1 MTSYDIYVLVLC
13 GIVFTVF
20 TAIFTFMI
28 VALLRYY
35 LKLVK
40 LGAEDENIKI
50 EYEKAKQ
57 RKGCADRTLEAMGC
71 AITFALSAVLVIGFI
86 TSNVLQ
92 AKERQM
98 VGSVPV
104 PKVVM
109 SDSMSYKNK
118 ANKHLVAN
126 NLNDQVDR
134 FDLVLLHQLPAEED
148 LELYDIV
155 VYEVDGN
162 LILHRIVGIEE
173 PNEKHPNER
182 WFLLQGDAIHV
193 QDRFPVLY
201 SQMRGIYRG
210 ESVPFI
216 GSFFVFMRSPAGML
230 CIILIIFACV
240 ATPIAERK
248 MKKIKDERYAIIC
261 PPETEPE
268 IETEEEPE
276 VIDECLKPL
285 DLFKLRSSRKKDIQI
300 FRSRI
305 MHSSHA
311 THELYAD
318 ISLYLEA
325 IEGIR
330 ISYSATYQSFRLD
343 KLPVARLTVKGNA
356 VIINI
361 NCDPEHYHH
370 AKGLF
375 TDHSHRNSASNYP
388 LSVKINSPYKL
399 ELAKTLIN
407 DVIKNAKGRD
417 EVLR

>member
-1 MTSYDIYVLVLC
+1 
-13 GIVFTVF
+13 
-20 TAIFTFMI
+20 
-28 VALLRYY
+28 
-35 LKLVK
+35 
-40 LGAEDENIKI
+40 
-50 EYEKAKQ
+50 
-57 RKGCADRTLEAMGC
+57 
-71 AITFALSAVLVIGFI
+71 
-86 TSNVLQ
+86 
-92 AKERQM
+92 
-98 VGSVPV
+98 
-104 PKVVM
+104 
-109 SDSMSYKNK
+109 
-118 ANKHLVAN
+118 
-126 NLNDQVDR
+126 
-134 FDLVLLHQLPAEED
+134 
-148 LELYDIV
+148 
-155 VYEVDGN
+155 
-162 LILHRIVGIEE
+162 
-173 PNEKHPNER
+173 
-182 WFLLQGDAIHV
+182 
-193 QDRFPVLY
+193 
-201 SQMRGIYRG
+201 
-210 ESVPFI
+210 
-216 GSFFVFMRSPAGML
+216 
-230 CIILIIFACV
+230 
-240 ATPIAERK
+240 

-261 PPETEPE
+261 PPDTEPE
-268 IETEEEPE
+268 IEIEEEPE

-305 MHSSHA
+305 MHSSHS

-343 KLPVARLTVKGNA
+343 KLPVVRLTVKGNA

-417 EVLR
+417 EVLL